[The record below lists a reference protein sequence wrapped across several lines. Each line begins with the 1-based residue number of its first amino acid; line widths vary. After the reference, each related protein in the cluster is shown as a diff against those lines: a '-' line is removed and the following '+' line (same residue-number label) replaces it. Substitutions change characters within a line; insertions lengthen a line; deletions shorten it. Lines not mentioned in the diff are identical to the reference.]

1 MQHRIFRRGA
11 NSGVVVVRRAE
22 LLICTIILFASSCG
36 GCQKSNGTV
45 AVKGH
50 VSYKGAPLNSGT
62 LTFYPTTGRTT
73 GAAISGGNYT
83 SELAPGD
90 YAVTVSVAQELPP
103 GFKETDTPPPI
114 KFVLPETYTS
124 RAKSTLK
131 ASVQRAQSEPI
142 DFDLK

>member
-1 MQHRIFRRGA
+1 MQHRTCWRGA
-11 NSGVVVVRRAE
+11 NPGAVAARCYKALVCLVFV
-22 LLICTIILFASSCG
+22 FASSG
-36 GCQKSNGTV
+36 VGCQKSNGTV
-45 AVKGH
+45 AVRGH
-50 VSYKGAPLNSGT
+50 VNYKGAPLSSGA

-83 SELAPGD
+83 SELMPGD
-90 YAVTVSVAQELPP
+90 YTVTVSVAQELPP

-114 KFVLPETYTS
+114 KFVLPETYTN